1 MANWT
6 IDKAHTEIG
15 FKIKH
20 LVISTVS
27 GKFTSFEGYL
37 EGEPENFKNAK
48 ISFAADVDSIHTGNE
63 QRDGHLKS
71 ADFFDAANYSKLT
84 FTSNKI
90 EQIDG
95 SEYKVSGDL
104 TIKAVTK
111 PVTLNVEFGGIQ
123 NNLYGQ
129 TVAGFEIT
137 GKINR
142 QDFGLTWSAVT
153 EAGGIVVSDEVKL
166 VIDAELVKEAV
177 LASPEMTLQQ

>member
-1 MANWT
+1 MAIWT

-27 GKFTSFEGYL
+27 GKFTSFEAKL
-37 EGEPENFKNAK
+37 EGEPEDFKNAK

-84 FTSNKI
+84 FTSTKI
-90 EQIDG
+90 EQKDG
-95 SEYKVSGDL
+95 SEYKVTGDL
-104 TIKAVTK
+104 TIKDVTK
-111 PVTLNVEFGGIQ
+111 PVTLKVEFGGIQ

-177 LASPEMTLQQ
+177 AAEVAEQV

>member
-1 MANWT
+1 MTTWT
-6 IDKAHTEIG
+6 IDTAHSEIG

-27 GKFTSFEGYL
+27 GKFTSFEGKL
-37 EGEPENFKNAK
+37 EGEPGDLENAK
-48 ISFAADVDSIHTGNE
+48 ISFTADIDSIHTGNE

-71 ADFFDAANYSKLT
+71 ADFFDAANYAKLT
-84 FTSNKI
+84 FVSTNI
-90 EQIDG
+90 EHKDG
-95 SEYKVSGDL
+95 NDYKVTGDL
-104 TIKAVTK
+104 TIKNITRS
-111 PVTLNVEFGGIQ
+111 VTLNVEFGGTQ
-123 NNLYGQ
+123 NNFYGQ

-166 VIDAELVKEAV
+166 VINTELVKEAV
-177 LASPEMTLQQ
+177 AAAVA

>member
-1 MANWT
+1 MTTWT

-27 GKFTSFEGYL
+27 GKFTSFEGKL
-37 EGEPENFKNAK
+37 DGEPEDLKNAK
-48 ISFAADVDSIHTGNE
+48 ISFTADVNSIHTGNE

-71 ADFFDAANYSKLT
+71 ADFFDAAKYSKLT
-84 FTSNKI
+84 FTSTKI
-90 EQIDG
+90 VQKDG
-95 SEYKVSGDL
+95 SEYKVTGDL
-104 TIKAVTK
+104 TIKDVTK
-111 PVTLNVEFGGIQ
+111 PVTLNLEFGGIQ

-142 QDFGLTWSAVT
+142 RDFGLTWSAVT

-166 VIDAELVKEAV
+166 LIDAELVKEAV
-177 LASPEMTLQQ
+177 AVAVA